1 MSASSDLDALRREAD
16 DIVNR
21 ARDLLQSWIGAGT
34 GSSVKDLS
42 SFHLAHYTSL
52 EAIVAMLQTPDGGL
66 RLSDTSTMNDP
77 DEGRATVDG
86 RVILHFLENE
96 FGTESWLRRRY
107 GAAHVCCFVGLEH
120 TGDQDAG
127 DDLLFWRLYG
137 NDCRGVS
144 ITIPPLKSKPLAES
158 GTVDEVMYTDGP
170 SLNIDTTTFATFLK
184 DVDSLRARARDSSLW
199 SQICTRVLP
208 VCDLLFK
215 QRFLRKR
222 AHYGMEREYRA
233 VAFLSGCDAE
243 DSGYSHMGR
252 HVQYA
257 RVRRFV
263 QIPEL
268 SCESIFTSGSRI
280 AIGSNVPEVGDARDA
295 LRDLLNASSV
305 EFPDGVAISTSSIR
319 YRTR

>member
-1 MSASSDLDALRREAD
+1 MSASSDFDALRREAD
-16 DIVNR
+16 DIANR
-21 ARDLLQSWIGAGT
+21 AREL
-34 GSSVKDLS
+34 LS
-42 SFHLAHYTSL
+42 SWNVAGNGGPLAKGLSSLYLAHYTSL

-86 RVILHFLENE
+86 RVIWHFLKNE
-96 FGTESWLRRRY
+96 FGTDSWLWRRY
-107 GAAHVCCFVGLEH
+107 GAAHVCCFVGLEY

-144 ITIPPLKSKPLAES
+144 ITIPSLKSKPLVES
-158 GTVDEVMYTDGP
+158 GIVDEVMYTDGP
-170 SLNIDTTTFATFLK
+170 SLKIDTTSFSTLLK
-184 DVDSLRARARDSSLW
+184 DVDNLRARDLSLW
-199 SQICTRVLP
+199 SRICPRVLP

-233 VAFLSGCDAE
+233 VAFLSGSDAE

-252 HVQYA
+252 HVQYG

-280 AIGSNVPEVGDARDA
+280 TIGSNVPEVDDARNA

-305 EFPDGVAISTSSIR
+305 EFPNGVAISTSNIR

>member
-1 MSASSDLDALRREAD
+1 MSTSSDLDSLEDEAE
-16 DIVNR
+16 DIAIR
-21 ARDLLQSWIGAGT
+21 ARELLQSWIVDGT
-34 GSSVKDLS
+34 VSTARDISSL
-42 SFHLAHYTSL
+42 HLAPYTSL

-144 ITIPPLKSKPLAES
+144 ITIPPLKSMPLVES
-158 GTVDEVMYTDGP
+158 GTIDEVLYTDGP
-170 SLNIDTTTFATFLK
+170 SLNIDTTSFSTLLK
-184 DVDSLRARARDSSLW
+184 DVDNLRNRARDSSLW
-199 SQICTRVLP
+199 SRICPRILP
-208 VCDLLFK
+208 ACDLLFK

-222 AHYGMEREYRA
+222 AHYRMEREFRA
-233 VAFLSGCDAE
+233 VAFLSGSDDE
-243 DSGYSHMGR
+243 DFGYSHMGR
-252 HVQYA
+252 HVQYG

-268 SCESIFTSGSRI
+268 SCESIYTSGSRI
-280 AIGSNVPEVGDARDA
+280 TIGSNVPEVDDARDA
-295 LRDLLNASSV
+295 LRDLLGASSV
-305 EFPDGVAISTSSIR
+305 QFPDAVSILTSSIR